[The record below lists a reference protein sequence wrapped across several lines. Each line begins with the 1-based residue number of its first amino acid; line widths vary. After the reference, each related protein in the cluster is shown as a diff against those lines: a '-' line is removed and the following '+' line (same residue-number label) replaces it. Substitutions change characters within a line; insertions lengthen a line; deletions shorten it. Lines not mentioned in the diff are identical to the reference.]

1 MSVMRDDVYDQIGE
15 LDDKCMQLVAI
26 CKELT
31 ERVDSIENALV
42 SKGLTVRKRK
52 EPDDTCTVM

>member
-1 MSVMRDDVYDQIGE
+1 
-15 LDDKCMQLVAI
+15 MQLVAI

-52 EPDDTCTVM
+52 DTDDTCTVM

>member
-1 MSVMRDDVYDQIGE
+1 MFEDWIQRNDE

-52 EPDDTCTVM
+52 DTDDTCTVM